1 MQHTEPL
8 CQNNLKETFFSSLLG
23 CLRDPPQ
30 DRSDQEPTAGS
41 SEDPKINQH
50 PHGESPARPI
60 PPIGHYVLRERI
72 GEGGFGEVYLAE
84 QTEPVKRRVALK
96 ILKAGMET
104 KAVLARFEAE
114 RQALALMDHPNI
126 AKVFDAG
133 ETERGLPYFV
143 MELVKGEPI
152 TTYCDRH
159 NLSLRERLE
168 LFVPVCHAIQHA
180 HHKGIIHRD
189 LKPSNVLVTVSDD
202 RPIPKVI
209 DFGIAKATA
218 AALTEKTL
226 FTEQG
231 QLIGTPEYMSPEQAE
246 MGGLDVDTR
255 TDVYSL
261 GVVLYELLTGALPF
275 DAETLRRAGIARIQE
290 IIRQEEPK
298 KPSTKVSTL
307 GEKSTDAARVR
318 RTDTARLSRQ
328 LRGDLDWIVLRAME
342 KDRTRRYET
351 ANGLALDVGRY
362 LRDEPVL
369 AGPPSAVYRMRK
381 FAKRHRVA
389 LAFAAVL
396 LASIS
401 YATIESNRQRVA
413 AQKARDESEAVTD
426 FLSKM
431 LGAVDPGKQGKDVT
445 VRAVLDEAAKTVAEK
460 FEAQPLVRA
469 RLMLTMGDVYRR
481 LGHYAEARVLLAS
494 SLSIREKALGPDH
507 PDVAMSLTNLANLLS
522 STGDYAGARPLYERA
537 LTIYERAVGPE
548 HPELAE
554 TLDGLAVTLRKLG
567 EQKTATSHEA
577 RAKAIREQSDEASAA
592 EKPGPQ

>member
-1 MQHTEPL
+1 MPL
-8 CQNNLKETFFSSLLG
+8 DKDRRAEDPASDPTSAPRDSSAPT
-23 CLRDPPQ
+23 RSTPP
-30 DRSDQEPTAGS
+30 DRSDRATET
-41 SEDPKINQH
+41 
-50 PHGESPARPI
+50 
-60 PPIGHYVLRERI
+60 IGNYRLREKL
-72 GEGGFGEVYLAE
+72 GEGGMGVVHLADQE
-84 QTEPVKRRVALK
+84 HPVKRRVALK
-96 ILKAGMET
+96 ILKAGMDT
-104 KAVLARFEAE
+104 KAVLARFDAE
-114 RQALALMDHPNI
+114 RQALAMMDHPNI

-159 NLSLRERLE
+159 NLSLRDRLA
-168 LFVPVCHAIQHA
+168 LFIPVCHAVQHA

-189 LKPSNVLVTVSDD
+189 LKPSNVLVMISDD
-202 RPIPKVI
+202 KPVPKVI

-275 DAETLRRAGIARIQE
+275 DAETLRRAGVAGIQE

-307 GEKSTDAARVR
+307 GEKSTAAARVR
-318 RTDTARLSRQ
+318 RTDTARLSRA

-351 ANGLALDVGRY
+351 ANGLAMDVARY

-369 AGPPSAVYRMRK
+369 AGPPSAAYRMRK

-389 LAFAAVL
+389 LAFAAVVV
-396 LASIS
+396 ASIS
-401 YATIESNRQRVA
+401 YAAIESNRQRVA

-426 FLSKM
+426 FLAKM
-431 LGAVDPGKQGKDVT
+431 LGAVDPGKKGRDVT
-445 VRAVLDEAAKTVAEK
+445 VREILDEAAKSIEKK

-469 RLMLTMGDVYRR
+469 RLMSTMGGVYRN
-481 LGHYAEARVLLAS
+481 LGRYAEARPLLEG
-494 SLSIREKALGPDH
+494 SLAIREGA
-507 PDVAMSLTNLANLLS
+507 
-522 STGDYAGARPLYERA
+522 AGARSLR
-537 LTIYERAVGPE
+537 RGDQPE
-548 HPELAE
+548 
-554 TLDGLAVTLRKLG
+554 
-567 EQKTATSHEA
+567 
-577 RAKAIREQSDEASAA
+577 
-592 EKPGPQ
+592 